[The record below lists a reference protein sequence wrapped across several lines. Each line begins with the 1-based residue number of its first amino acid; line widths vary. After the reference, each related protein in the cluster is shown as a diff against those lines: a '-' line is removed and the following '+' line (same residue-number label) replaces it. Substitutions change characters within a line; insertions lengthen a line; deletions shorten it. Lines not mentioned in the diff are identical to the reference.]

1 MAPTLLLVLL
11 TGCVCPDGLAGRHGP
26 ADGPSPTDSTPG
38 DSDPADTGTHDTD
51 DTDDTGGNDPGS
63 FPARYPA
70 DRLQSP
76 LTPWVRDR
84 LVALRDGAPGLHDD
98 VFMKVGD
105 SITVDSNALGC
116 FAGSRV
122 DLGARPDLQPTID
135 HFLAGEAGGGS
146 PWERDSRAAE
156 VGQTAA
162 WAMSGDPSPV
172 ERELDA
178 LSPAFAVVQYGTND
192 IHMGSTYLSAI
203 WSFGESMLDLTDL
216 LIDEG
221 VIPLL
226 VTIPPRADSTAVDAW
241 VPTYNAVVRG
251 IAQGRQVPLVDLEL
265 GLRPLDDYGLY
276 GDGVHLEPY
285 GQGAC
290 QLTDAGLEYGCNV
303 RNLLVLDGLDRLR
316 RAALDG
322 EVFDDDGEPLA
333 GSGLA
338 ADPFVIDSLPFTD
351 LRDTS
356 LEGERQLDSYP
367 GCGSS
372 ADESGPELVYRF
384 DLERRTTLRF
394 LVFDRGQVDIDL
406 HVLGATVDDSD
417 CQGRDDSDLELTLD
431 SGTWHLVLDTYVS
444 GGQELSGEFL
454 VVVIEA

>member
-1 MAPTLLLVLL
+1 MAPSLLFSLL
-11 TGCVCPDGLAGRHGP
+11 AACACPDGLADRHGP
-26 ADGPSPTDSTPG
+26 GIQPG
-38 DSDPADTGTHDTD
+38 DSAPPDSGPTDTAGGDTGDS
-51 DTDDTGGNDPGS
+51 GGGAPGS

-76 LTPWVRDR
+76 ITPWVRDR

-105 SITVDSNALGC
+105 SITVDDNALGC

-122 DLGARPDLQPTID
+122 DLGERSDLQPTIT
-135 HFLAGEAGGGS
+135 HFLEGQAGSGTL
-146 PWERDSRAAE
+146 WDRDSLAAE
-156 VGQTAA
+156 IGQTAA
-162 WAMSGDPSPV
+162 WALSGSPAPV
-172 ERELDA
+172 EQELNA

-203 WSFGESMLDLTDL
+203 QPFGESMLDLTDL
-216 LIDEG
+216 LLDQG

-226 VTIPPRADSTAVDAW
+226 VTIPPRADSAAVDAW

-265 GLRPLDDYGLY
+265 GLRPLDGYGLY
-276 GDGVHLEPY
+276 GDGVHLEPWS
-285 GQGAC
+285 QGAC
-290 QLTDAGLEYGCNV
+290 ELTEQGLEYGCNM

-322 EVFDDDGEPLA
+322 ETFDEDGESLA

-338 ADPFVIDSLPFTD
+338 ADPFVIDGLPFTD

-356 LEGERQLDSYP
+356 LEGVRDIDSYP

-372 ADESGPELVYRF
+372 ADESGPELFYTF
-384 DLERRTTLRF
+384 ELSARRTIRA
-394 LVFDRGQVDIDL
+394 LVFDRGEVDIDL
-406 HVLGATVDDSD
+406 HLLGEGLAGED
-417 CQGRDDSDLELTLD
+417 CLLRDDSDLETTLD
-431 SGTWHLVLDTYVS
+431 AGRYHLVLDSYVS
-444 GGQELSGEFL
+444 SGRELSGEYLL
-454 VVVIEA
+454 VLQTVEG